1 MHCNAIAGQY
11 QEDLQDLVRPETR
24 CWLEEDSWSG
34 NTSPASSPTLSSP
47 TFYHYLLHTLLPCP
61 VYIQY
66 STAVLFL
73 SSWNVTV
80 HAISLLYSAIYLL
93 TLEEDSS
100 QSAGCSEATIIGN
113 PPSHLI
119 PTIFTPCLPEDFR
132 LHSIQDYCPAGNLSK
147 CCSYISL
154 CNFQPRLFTQLES
167 QAACGTSNFSLFC
180 ENINSM
186 WSGGKLLS
194 ERMLS

>member
-1 MHCNAIAGQY
+1 MLCNAIAGQY

-34 NTSPASSPTLSSP
+34 NTSSASSPTLSSP

-73 SSWNVTV
+73 SSWYVTV
-80 HAISLLYSAIYLL
+80 HAIALLYSAIYLL

-119 PTIFTPCLPEDFR
+119 LHALPTPSDRDFR
-132 LHSIQDYCPAGNLSK
+132 LHSIQDYFSPSRKSVEMLPIQLKVITSVISNLN
-147 CCSYISL
+147 CSL
-154 CNFQPRLFTQLES
+154 
-167 QAACGTSNFSLFC
+167 
-180 ENINSM
+180 
-186 WSGGKLLS
+186 KLRVPLWTPFFAKK
-194 ERMLS
+194 